1 MPARAFMAGFAI
13 RRVIQLLITIAA
25 TSTTI
30 FVLIHLSGD
39 PTDGF
44 LAPGSSDQVRNAVR
58 ERLGLDQPLAEQYVR
73 FLGNALTGDF
83 GSSWR
88 DRQPALR
95 AVLDRLPATL
105 LLGTAAAT
113 IAIIGGTVL
122 GIVAAMWRPGV
133 LRSLV
138 RVLAISGQAIPAFWL
153 GTIGIVLFAV
163 RLRWL
168 PSSGNEG
175 LLSLVLPAF
184 TLAAHPGSMIAR
196 LLQSA
201 LLDARSSSYVA
212 VAHGK
217 GLPRRY
223 VCLRHMLPNAII
235 PSLAYIGLQA
245 SLLVGGAIVIESVFA
260 YPGVGRLALQ
270 ATMDRDVPVMH
281 AFVIVTVVLVSAIN
295 LTVDLIAVVLDPRQ
309 RSRSPLS
316 MSYG

>member
-1 MPARAFMAGFAI
+1 MAGFAI

-44 LAPGSSDQVRNAVR
+44 LAPGSSDQVRDAVR
-58 ERLGLDQPLAEQYVR
+58 FRLGLDQPLAEQYAR

-88 DRQPALR
+88 DRQPALW

-122 GIVAAMWRPGV
+122 GIGAAMWRPGV

-163 RLRWL
+163 RLGWL

-217 GLPRRY
+217 GLSRRY
-223 VCLRHMLPNAII
+223 VWLRHMLPNAII

-309 RSRSPLS
+309 RSGSSLS

>member
-1 MPARAFMAGFAI
+1 MAGFAI

-44 LAPGSSDQVRNAVR
+44 LAPGSSDQVRDAVR
-58 ERLGLDQPLAEQYVR
+58 FRLGLDQPLAEQYAR

-163 RLRWL
+163 RLGWL

-217 GLPRRY
+217 GLSRRY
-223 VCLRHMLPNAII
+223 VWLRHMLPNAII

-309 RSRSPLS
+309 RSGSSLS
-316 MSYG
+316 MSNG

>member
-1 MPARAFMAGFAI
+1 MAGFAI

-44 LAPGSSDQVRNAVR
+44 LAPGSSDQVRDAVR
-58 ERLGLDQPLAEQYVR
+58 FRLGLDQPLAEQYVR

-122 GIVAAMWRPGV
+122 GIAAAMWRPGV

-163 RLRWL
+163 RLGWL

-217 GLPRRY
+217 GLSRRY
-223 VCLRHMLPNAII
+223 VWLRHMLPNAII

-281 AFVIVTVVLVSAIN
+281 AFVIVTVMLVSAIN

-309 RSRSPLS
+309 RSGSPLS

>member
-1 MPARAFMAGFAI
+1 MAGFAI
-13 RRVIQLLITIAA
+13 RRVIQLLITITAA
-25 TSTTI
+25 STTI
-30 FVLIHLSGD
+30 FMLIHLSGD

-58 ERLGLDQPLAEQYVR
+58 ERLGLDQPLGEQYVR

-105 LLGTAAAT
+105 MLGTAAAT
-113 IAIIGGTVL
+113 IAIIGGGVL
-122 GIVAAMWRPGV
+122 GIVAAMLRPGV
-133 LRSLV
+133 LRWFV
-138 RVLAISGQAIPAFWL
+138 RVFAMGGQAIPAFWL

-163 RLRWL
+163 RLGWL
-168 PSSGNEG
+168 PSSGNDG

-184 TLAAHPGSMIAR
+184 TLAAQPGSMIAR

-201 LLDARSSSYVA
+201 LLDAQSSSYVA

-217 GLPRRY
+217 GLPARY
-223 VCLRHMLPNAII
+223 IWLRHMLPNAII

-270 ATMDRDVPVMH
+270 ATVDRDVPVMH

-295 LTVDLIAVVLDPRQ
+295 LLVDLIALVLDPRQ
-309 RSRSPLS
+309 RSGSSLS

>member
-1 MPARAFMAGFAI
+1 MAFFAL

-25 TSTTI
+25 ASSTI

-39 PTDGF
+39 PTTGF
-44 LAPGSSDQVRNAVR
+44 LAPGSSDQVRDAVR
-58 ERLGLDQPLAEQYVR
+58 VRLGLDQPLAEQYVR
-73 FLGNALTGDF
+73 FLGNAVTGDF

-95 AVLDRLPATL
+95 TVLDRLPATL
-105 LLGTAAAT
+105 ALGTAAAT
-113 IAIIGGTVL
+113 IAILGGTGL
-122 GIVAAMWRPGV
+122 GIAAAMLRPGI
-133 LRSLV
+133 LRTFV
-138 RVLAISGQAIPAFWL
+138 RVFAMGGQAIPAFWL
-153 GTIGIVLFAV
+153 GTIGIVVFAV
-163 RLRWL
+163 RLGWL

-175 LLSLVLPAF
+175 SQSLVLPAF

-201 LLDARSSSYVA
+201 LLGSRSSSYVA

-217 GLPRRY
+217 GLSRRY
-223 VCLRHMLPNAII
+223 VWLRHMLPNAII
-235 PSLAYIGLQA
+235 PALAYIGLQA

-295 LTVDLIAVVLDPRQ
+295 LIVDLFAVVLDPRQ
-309 RSRSPLS
+309 RSGSSLS
-316 MSYG
+316 MSYV

>member
-1 MPARAFMAGFAI
+1 MAGYAI
-13 RRVIQLLITIAA
+13 RRLIQLLTTIVAA
-25 TSTTI
+25 STTI

-44 LAPGSSDQVRNAVR
+44 LAPGSSDEVRDAVR
-58 ERLGLDQPLAEQYVR
+58 VRLGLDQPLAEQYVR

-83 GSSWR
+83 GASWR
-88 DRQPALR
+88 DRQPALQ

-113 IAIIGGTVL
+113 IAISGGILL
-122 GIVAAMWRPGV
+122 GIAAAMMRPGM
-133 LRSLV
+133 LRWFV
-138 RVLAISGQAIPAFWL
+138 RIFAMGGQAIPAFWL
-153 GTIGIVLFAV
+153 GTIGIVVFAV
-163 RLRWL
+163 RLGWL
-168 PSSGNEG
+168 PSSGNQG
-175 LLSLVLPAF
+175 FLSLVLPAF

-201 LLDARSSSYVA
+201 LLDVQSSSYVA

-217 GLPRRY
+217 GLSRRS
-223 VCLRHMLPNAII
+223 VWLRHMLPNALI
-235 PSLAYIGLQA
+235 PALAYIGLQA

-295 LTVDLIAVVLDPRQ
+295 LIVDLIAVALDPRQ
-309 RSRSPLS
+309 RSASSLS